1 MYRANQNDIKY
12 FQNEITFLDS
22 LATAVIAAQRP
33 GSAPNMKV
41 VLAALSKNERNRVMK
56 KGEKP
61 FTTSDEA
68 EFLRALSLAA
78 RLTKPR
84 ADKD

>member
-1 MYRANQNDIKY
+1 
-12 FQNEITFLDS
+12 
-22 LATAVIAAQRP
+22 
-33 GSAPNMKV
+33 MKI

-61 FTTSDEA
+61 ITTSDEA

-78 RLTKPR
+78 RLTNR
-84 ADKD
+84 AEKD